1 MEDFGINIKHSTHTK
16 MIIKNDSFKR
26 WN

>member
-1 MEDFGINIKHSTHTK
+1 MEDFGIVIKHSTHTK
-16 MIIKNDSFKR
+16 MIILNNNFKK